1 MPFFYLCNNSI
12 LRDHT
17 KFIEFQ
23 TFLNLLKKKFLNEDS
38 RKWDWWNISAFS
50 TTEKSKLY
58 LFLEEKTFA
67 RNVSGFKISFK
78 KICSFKTS
86 MSDNDVEEPGPSSRN
101 EGQELV

>member
-12 LRDHT
+12 LRDRT

-23 TFLNLLKKKFLNEDS
+23 TFLNLLKKKFGNEDS

-50 TTEKSKLY
+50 NTEKSKL
-58 LFLEEKTFA
+58 FISRRKTFA
-67 RNVSGFKISFK
+67 KKVSGFKISFK
-78 KICSFKTS
+78 KTSSFKIS